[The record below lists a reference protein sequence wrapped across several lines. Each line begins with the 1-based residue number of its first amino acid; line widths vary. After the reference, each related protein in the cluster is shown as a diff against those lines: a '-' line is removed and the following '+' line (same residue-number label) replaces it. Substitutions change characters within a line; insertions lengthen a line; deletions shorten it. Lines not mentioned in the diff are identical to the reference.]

1 MTDIFHILNNLYI
14 NPSSKWIHEIEQ
26 EDISPFMIQKWLV
39 LNDRIAEY
47 VRWLDK
53 YTFVLP
59 AKMFLSLA
67 WSVIPKQNKAPFVR
81 WIKEN
86 KEEEEFAF
94 ILKKIRKHL
103 DLSDND
109 YESNKNRLIKHIK
122 DNYVEWFKFYGIEQ
136 KYYRQYNVEIKKER
150 VGGLTQWSV

>member
-1 MTDIFHILNNLYI
+1 MTDIFQILNHLYT
-14 NPSSKWIHEIEQ
+14 NPKPQWLNEIEQ

-81 WIKEN
+81 WIKED
-86 KEEEEFAF
+86 KEEEEFHF
-94 ILKKIRKHL
+94 ILKKVRKHFE
-103 DLSDND
+103 LSDND
-109 YESNKNRLIKHIK
+109 YESNKTRLIKHIK
-122 DNYVEWFKFYGIEQ
+122 NNFVEWFKYYGIEQ

-150 VGGLTQWSV
+150 VGGLEQWSV